1 MKVYLSRWVCLG
13 VAANLRRAVEE
24 STQAVDAGASLVVF
38 PEVFLTGY
46 RGTLAPARARAT
58 FARISEAHPGVV
70 FAFGSFTEERHNRMT
85 IWRGGE
91 EVASYDKVHLFGPND
106 EPRIWKAGDRYAA
119 VRADGW
125 TIGLLTC
132 NDVRFP
138 EQARALRLSAGCDAL
153 LVVAWWPWRRDH
165 VWRTLLRARAI
176 ENGLW
181 VIGCCVAA
189 SEHAEERF
197 AGAGN
202 YVFDPHGEPVR
213 SGDDRTYVLD
223 PSRVGKVLVD
233 PLETHRAIEEVRIFE
248 APRRRATLPRKPV
261 TARPSRPAR
270 TRRRGGS

>member
-1 MKVYLSRWVCLG
+1 MNVYLSRWVCLG
-13 VAANLRRAVEE
+13 VEANLRRAVEE
-24 STQAVDAGASLVVF
+24 SGQAVEAGANLVVF
-38 PEVFLTGY
+38 PEIFLTGY
-46 RGTLAPARARAT
+46 RRTLAPARARAA

-70 FAFGSFTEERHNRMT
+70 FAFGSFTEERRNRMT
-85 IWRGGE
+85 IWQGGGE
-91 EVASYDKVHLFGPND
+91 VARYDKVHLFGPTN
-106 EPRIWKAGDRYAA
+106 EPRFWEPGDRYAA
-119 VRADGW
+119 VRTGAW

-138 EQARALRLSAGCDAL
+138 EQARALRLSARCDAL

-189 SEHAEERF
+189 SEHPGERF

-213 SGDDRTYVLD
+213 TGDDHTYVLD
-223 PSRVGKVLVD
+223 PSRAGRVLVD
-233 PLETHRAIEEVRIFE
+233 PLETFRVIEDVRVFE
-248 APRRRATLPRKPV
+248 APRAGPPLTRKPV
-261 TARPSRPAR
+261 AARPTRPAR
-270 TRRRGGS
+270 NRRRVES